1 MKANYYFKVADCVFG
16 LFCDFQIEIES
27 VLPSYRNFVIDDA
40 SADLFTMQ
48 IYTTSQ
54 DFVRQSSFS
63 LIVEDTND
71 MGHLLLYKGM
81 DNYCLVVGSSLSKK
95 SHVMF
100 ASADFKEMEV
110 FIREGDSFWGDS
122 LNSMIRF
129 AFSQAIL
136 SRKGVSIH
144 ASAICVDDEAY
155 IFMGKSGTGKS
166 THACLWKQYVK
177 GAKLL
182 NDDNP
187 TIRLTE
193 DGRIMVYGTPWSGKT
208 PCYINW
214 CAELKGTVRLY
225 QADKNS
231 FVGLTGI
238 EAFMELLPGCMAF
251 PAASELYEKMCDL
264 LEIIA
269 NSSVVIGRLYCLP
282 QEEAA
287 LLCYRKI
294 KK

>member
-48 IYTTSQ
+48 VYATSQ

-71 MGHLLLYKGM
+71 MGHLLLYKGP
-81 DNYCLVVGSSLSKK
+81 DNYCLVVGNSLSKK

-100 ASADFKEMEV
+100 ASADFKEMTV
-110 FIREGDSFWGDS
+110 FLREGDPFWGDS

-136 SRKGVSIH
+136 SEKGASIH
-144 ASAICVDDEAY
+144 ASAVCVDGDAY

-166 THACLWKQYVK
+166 THARLWKQYVK

-182 NDDNP
+182 NDDHP
-187 TIRLTE
+187 VIRLIE

-208 PCYINW
+208 PCYINGS
-214 CAELKGTVRLY
+214 AELKGAVRLQ
-225 QADKNS
+225 QADKNR
-231 FVGLTGI
+231 FVGLTGV
-238 EAFMELLPGCMAF
+238 EAFLELLPGCMAF
-251 PAASELYEKMCDL
+251 PAASGLYEKLCDL
-264 LEIIA
+264 LEVIA

-282 QEEAA
+282 QKEAA
-287 LLCYRKI
+287 FVCYHKI
-294 KK
+294 K